1 MSFKTASEG
10 YVRYQGLGNWA
21 YVLHRLTGLG
31 VILFL
36 IIHVLDTAAVYFSP
50 SLYADAVA
58 LYRSPVFGVG
68 EILLVLSVI
77 YHGLNG
83 LRIIYFD
90 MVNPDMWTIEINR
103 KSVIWTWVITLV
115 LWLPAAVVMGSHIL
129 EHLGG

>member
-21 YVLHRLTGLG
+21 FVLHRLTGLG

-36 IIHVLDTAAVYFSP
+36 IIHVLDTAAVYFIP
-50 SLYADAVA
+50 SLYVDAVA
-58 LYRSPVFGVG
+58 LYRSPVFGLG
-68 EILLVLSVI
+68 EILLVLSII

-83 LRIIYFD
+83 LRVIYFD
-90 MVNPDMWTIEINR
+90 MINPDMWTIEINR